1 MGDRLGLRAAGS
13 GSSESMCLYR
23 GLKWMSF
30 YMPLLY
36 AFYMPLANHSMAV
49 TDDSTITGTNITIEA
64 SSSITLVVGGSAI
77 TIEAG
82 GIIVT

>member
-30 YMPLLY
+30 YMPL
-36 AFYMPLANHSMAV
+36 ANHSMAV
-49 TDDSTITGTNITIEA
+49 TDDGIITGTNITIEA
-64 SSSITLVVGGSAI
+64 SSSITLVVGGSSI